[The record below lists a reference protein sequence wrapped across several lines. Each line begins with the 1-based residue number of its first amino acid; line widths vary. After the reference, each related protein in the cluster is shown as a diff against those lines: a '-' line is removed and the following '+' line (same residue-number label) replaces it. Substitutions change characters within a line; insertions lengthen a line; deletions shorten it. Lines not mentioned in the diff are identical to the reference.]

1 MTIPENKEIDISAL
15 IITKLDLEMLISSG
29 IIPVNPQQAYEK
41 GLQSQHY
48 DSTMRKFSRI
58 FAVSVSQ
65 SPEIS
70 CLAGEKWPDHLWT
83 ETKQILIEGL
93 VKDPALAVRAGVKWN
108 DKRFMDA
115 RTEIYNAVIPTQVL
129 AGYDTAF
136 EAGKVWSEKRF
147 EPVEGRTV
155 KKVAES
161 VQHSFLAL
169 KEWPEKLFE
178 KHYKRFAEV
187 LDRHTRENK
196 LQELHPFRR
205 EKVEQY
211 YKSLE
216 KMREEVRT

>member
-1 MTIPENKEIDISAL
+1 MTIPENKEIDISVL

-115 RTEIYNAVIPTQVL
+115 RTEIYNAVIPTQL
-129 AGYDTAF
+129 LTGYDTTLK
-136 EAGKVWSEKRF
+136 AGIDWSQERF
-147 EPVEGRTV
+147 IPVEGRIV
-155 KKVAES
+155 KKIAES
-161 VQHSFLAL
+161 THHSFEAL
-169 KEWPEKLFE
+169 KEWPDHRFN
-178 KHYKRFAEV
+178 KHYRRLSDV
-187 LDRHTRENK
+187 LDPNHRERK
-196 LQELHPFRR
+196 LGELTNERKT
-205 EKVEQY
+205 KVEQY
-211 YKSLE
+211 LFYQESARGK
-216 KMREEVRT
+216 TI